1 MFNLETNKSKLT
13 RDISDIFRNFSISM
27 NLTVYSIYLLF
38 LIYSIS
44 AGIGIQIINIILA
57 VATAI
62 FMLVYLF
69 LRLSSRKN
77 GKKIRKIKHY
87 YKNFKLATKLITTI
101 TAVYAVITATDS
113 GSPLAMIVSMLG
125 AVFLVIRIFAELFL
139 YFIKKKVRK
148 VKENIISRFAP
159 KDTESFEEEDAGEFA
174 NLRGDRL
181 RRKDEKRKSKNG
193 HSDDIFISVDDCLL
207 SDVEDY

>member
-1 MFNLETNKSKLT
+1 
-13 RDISDIFRNFSISM
+13 M

-159 KDTESFEEEDAGEFA
+159 KDTESFEEDDAGEFA

-207 SDVEDY
+207 SDVEDF

>member
-1 MFNLETNKSKLT
+1 METNKSKLT
-13 RDISDIFRNFSISM
+13 RDIGDIFRNFSISM

-159 KDTESFEEEDAGEFA
+159 KDTESFEEDDAGEFA

-207 SDVEDY
+207 SDVEDF

>member
-1 MFNLETNKSKLT
+1 METNKSKLT